1 MIKNSKIVDN
11 PTSKDLLEQIKA
23 FDGFESLYRA
33 MPFSKKL
40 FPKLNEVFSDFSEL
54 KEQASILYI
63 PDRFNEL
70 FSQHGW
76 IAYESMN
83 FDVMQE
89 ATDIHERD
97 GLAKAEEYL
106 ASSYDEE
113 TIKWGILRF
122 NGHSEFR
129 RRIRLVELAQDD
141 YLVSADFLI
150 SLVQWTIVVSLA
162 EF

>member
-1 MIKNSKIVDN
+1 
-11 PTSKDLLEQIKA
+11 
-23 FDGFESLYRA
+23 
-33 MPFSKKL
+33 
-40 FPKLNEVFSDFSEL
+40 
-54 KEQASILYI
+54 
-63 PDRFNEL
+63 
-70 FSQHGW
+70 
-76 IAYESMN
+76 MN

-89 ATDIHERD
+89 AIDIHERD